1 MKLKKGDIIVIILII
16 CSIAGIFFFSNRKIA
31 SNSKYIRV
39 TVDGKE
45 VQKIHVDG
53 KLKGKTI
60 KIDTEHGY
68 NLLEL
73 TEQGIKI
80 TESDCHDKICIHM
93 GEISE
98 VNDMIVCLP
107 HKLVIEVKSDNENN
121 ELDAVIK

>member
-16 CSIAGIFFFSNRKIA
+16 CSIAGIFLFSNRKISA
-31 SNSKYIRV
+31 NSKYIRV

-45 VQKIHVDG
+45 VQKIHIDG

-73 TEQGIKI
+73 TEKGIKI
-80 TESDCHDKICIHM
+80 SESDCPDKICIHM
-93 GEISE
+93 GEIAE
-98 VNDMIVCLP
+98 AGDMIVCLP
-107 HKLVIEVKSDNENN
+107 HKLIVEIKSDNENS